1 MSRSESDRFYLE
13 LLRAYLDSA
22 DDAIFVLCDEQK
34 FLLCNRRMEQW
45 LGETEASLTCHNHRL
60 PITRFFKE
68 LASAERFLLNFNTTL
83 QAAQPTRFECTLE
96 PPQGEYRRVEFAL
109 NKVDVEAAPM
119 IIVVAR
125 DVTHQQQTQAMLRKL
140 SSAVEQTADSVVI
153 TNREGVIEYVNP
165 AFVVTTGFSAEA
177 AIGKTPRLVKSGR
190 HSPAFYEQ
198 LWSTILNGEVFR
210 AVLTNR
216 RQDGEIY
223 YEEKTITPLR
233 NANGEITHFVSTGKN
248 VTARIRAEERLDYLA
263 YYDSLTALPNRNL
276 FHDRLTHAL
285 DQARPQ
291 HHLTAVVFLDLDNF
305 RSINESLGHEAGDAV
320 LQGVAARLQACAGP
334 ENSVA
339 RMGNDEFAILLEDI
353 GDAERAGQQAQRLI
367 EAFAEPFYLV
377 DDHDVD
383 VFVSMH
389 LGIAIAPLDGDEAD
403 RLWKNADTAL
413 HHAKSL
419 GRNRFHFYSADMTDR
434 IRERMALRTE
444 LVRALERHEFRLH
457 YQPIVALH
465 NSAIVGVEAL
475 LRWQH
480 PERGLVGPDTFI
492 PVLEE
497 SGLILRV
504 GEWVLGEVCRQ
515 AQVWHRRGSPPLR
528 VAVNVSVHQFVAPEF
543 IRSVGCLGCVLGGQG
558 QCNGITEFEI
568 TESVFMHDDPV
579 ILGTLRT
586 LRRKGIRLS
595 IDDFGTGYS
604 SLSYLT
610 RFEVDTVKIDR
621 SFVRDMLANRQAAA
635 LVEAIIAMAHALNLT
650 VVAEGV
656 ETEPERDY
664 LLSLGCDLMQGYV
677 FSPAVPPEVLA
688 ELLGLRKE

>member
-1 MSRSESDRFYLE
+1 MSPSESDHFYLE

-68 LASAERFLLNFNTTL
+68 PASAERFMLNFNTTL

-96 PPQGEYRRVEFAL
+96 PPKGEYRRVEFAL
-109 NKVDVEAAPM
+109 NKVDVEAAQM
-119 IIVVAR
+119 VIVVAR

-165 AFVVTTGFSAEA
+165 AFVTTTGFSPEA
-177 AIGKTPRLVKSGR
+177 AIGKTPRLVKSGQ
-190 HSPAFYEQ
+190 HSPAFYEK
-198 LWSTILNGEVFR
+198 LWSTILGGEVFR

-248 VTARIRAEERLDYLA
+248 VTARIRVEERLDYLA
-263 YYDSLTALPNRNL
+263 YYDPLTALPNRNL

-285 DQARPQ
+285 DQARPH

-305 RSINESLGHEAGDAV
+305 RSINDSLGHEAGDAV
-320 LQGVAARLQACAGP
+320 LQGVAVRLQACAGP

-339 RMGNDEFAILLEDI
+339 RMGNDEFAILFEDI
-353 GDAERAGQQAQRLI
+353 GNADSAAQQAQRLI
-367 EAFAEPFYLV
+367 ETFAEPFRL
-377 DDHDVD
+377 DDHDAD

-389 LGIAIAPLDGDEAD
+389 LGIAMAPSDGDEPD
-403 RLWKNADTAL
+403 RLLKNADTAL

-434 IRERMALRTE
+434 IRERLALRTE

-457 YQPIVALH
+457 YQPIVALQS
-465 NSAIVGVEAL
+465 NEIVGVEAL

-515 AQVWHRRGSPPLR
+515 AQVWHRAVSPPPLLR

-543 IRSVGCLGCVLGGQG
+543 IRSVGCLGCVLSGQG
-558 QCNGITEFEI
+558 RCSGITEFEI

-579 ILGTLRT
+579 ILETLRT
-586 LRRKGIRLS
+586 LRNKGIRLS

-656 ETEPERDY
+656 ETVPERDY
-664 LLSLGCDLMQGYV
+664 LLSLGCDMMQGYV
-677 FSPAVPPEVLA
+677 FSPAVPPEVLTG
-688 ELLGLRKE
+688 LLGSR

>member
-1 MSRSESDRFYLE
+1 MSPSESDRFYLD

-34 FLLCNRRMEQW
+34 FLLCNRQMEQW

-68 LASAERFLLNFNTTL
+68 PASTERFRLNFNTTL
-83 QAAQPTRFECTLE
+83 QAAQPTRFECTIESL
-96 PPQGEYRRVEFAL
+96 QGERRRVEFSL
-109 NKVDVEAAPM
+109 NKVDVEDAPM
-119 IIVVAR
+119 VIVVAR
-125 DVTHQQQTQAMLRKL
+125 DVTHQQQNQEMLHKL
-140 SSAVEQTADSVVI
+140 SSAVEQTADSVMI
-153 TNREGVIEYVNP
+153 TNHKGVIEYVNP
-165 AFVVTTGFSAEA
+165 AFVTTTGFSPEE
-177 AIGKTPRLVKSGR
+177 AIGKTPRIVKSGQ
-190 HSPAFYEQ
+190 HGPAFYNE
-198 LWSTILNGEVFR
+198 LWSTILGGGVFR

-233 NANGEITHFVSTGKN
+233 NEDGEITHFVSTGKD
-248 VTARIRAEERLDYLA
+248 VTSRILVEERLDHLA
-263 YYDSLTALPNRNL
+263 YYDPLTSLPNRNL

-285 DQARPQ
+285 DQARS
-291 HHLTAVVFLDLDNF
+291 HHHQTAVVFLDLDNF
-305 RSINESLGHEAGDAV
+305 RSINDSLGHEAGDAV
-320 LQGVAARLQACAGP
+320 LQGVAVRLQACAGP

-339 RMGNDEFAILLEDI
+339 RMGNDEFAVLFEDI
-353 GDAERAGQQAQRLI
+353 GDAESAGHQATRLI
-367 EAFAEPFYLV
+367 EAFAEPLRL
-377 DDHDVD
+377 DDYDAD
-383 VFVSMH
+383 VFLSIH
-389 LGIAIAPLDGDEAD
+389 LGIAIAPPDGDEPD
-403 RLWKNADTAL
+403 RLLKNADTAL

-419 GRNRFHFYSADMTDR
+419 GRNLFHFYSADMTDR
-434 IRERMALRTE
+434 VSERLALRVE

-465 NSAIVGVEAL
+465 NNAIVGVEAL

-515 AQVWHRRGSPPLR
+515 AQQWHRLGAPPLR
-528 VAVNVSVHQFVAPEF
+528 VAVNVSVQQFVAPEF
-543 IRSVGCLGCVLGGQG
+543 IRSVGCLGCLVGAQG
-558 QCNGITEFEI
+558 QCSGITEFEI
-568 TESVFMHDDPV
+568 TESVFMHDDPL
-579 ILGTLRT
+579 ILETLRT
-586 LRRKGIRLS
+586 LRSNGIRLS

-621 SFVRDMLANRQAAA
+621 SFVRDMLVNRQAAA
-635 LVEAIIAMAHALNLT
+635 LIEAIIAMAHALNLT

-656 ETEPERDY
+656 ETVPEREY

-677 FSPAVPPEVLA
+677 FSPAVTPEVLA
-688 ELLGLRKE
+688 GLLGIRQE

>member
-1 MSRSESDRFYLE
+1 MSPESDRFYLD

-45 LGETEASLTCHNHRL
+45 LGETEASLTCHSRRL
-60 PITRFFKE
+60 PIARFFKE
-68 LASAERFLLNFNTTL
+68 PASAERFMLNFNTTL

-96 PPQGEYRRVEFAL
+96 PPQGESRRVEFAL
-109 NKVDVEAAPM
+109 NMVDVEAAQM
-119 IIVVAR
+119 VIVVAR
-125 DVTHQQQTQAMLRKL
+125 DVTHQQQNQAMCRKL

-153 TNREGVIEYVNP
+153 TNREGAIEYVNP
-165 AFVVTTGFSAEA
+165 AFVATTGFSPEEA
-177 AIGKTPRLVKSGR
+177 VGKTPRLVKSGR
-190 HSPAFYEQ
+190 HSAAFYEQ
-198 LWSTILNGEVFR
+198 LWSTILNGEVYR
-210 AVLTNR
+210 AVLMNR
-216 RQDGEIY
+216 RQNGEIY

-233 NANGEITHFVSTGKN
+233 DANGEITHFVSTGKD
-248 VTARIRAEERLDYLA
+248 VTARVRVEERLDYLA
-263 YYDSLTALPNRNL
+263 YYDPLTALPNRNL
-276 FHDRLTHAL
+276 FQDRLTHAL
-285 DQARPQ
+285 DQARP
-291 HHLTAVVFLDLDNF
+291 HHRQTAVVFLDLDNF
-305 RSINESLGHEAGDAV
+305 RSVNDSLGHEAGDAV

-334 ENSVA
+334 EISVA
-339 RMGNDEFAILLEDI
+339 RMGNDEFAILFEDI
-353 GDAERAGQQAQRLI
+353 GDAERAAQQAQRLI
-367 EAFAEPFYLV
+367 EAFAEPFRL
-377 DDHDVD
+377 DDHDAD

-389 LGIAIAPLDGDEAD
+389 LGIAMAPFDGDEAD

-434 IRERMALRTE
+434 VREHLALRTE
-444 LVRALERHEFRLH
+444 LVRALERNEFRLH
-457 YQPIVALH
+457 YQPIVALQ
-465 NSAIVGVEAL
+465 NNAIVGVEAL

-480 PERGLVGPDTFI
+480 PERGLIGPDAFI

-515 AQVWHRRGSPPLR
+515 AQLWHRMGSSPLR
-528 VAVNVSVHQFVAPEF
+528 VAVNVSVQQFVAPDF
-543 IRSVGCLGCVLGGQG
+543 IRSVGCLGCVIGGQG
-558 QCNGITEFEI
+558 QCSGITEFEI
-568 TESVFMHDDPV
+568 TESVFMHVDPV
-579 ILGTLRT
+579 ILETLRT
-586 LRRKGIRLS
+586 LRNKGIRLS

-621 SFVRDMLANRQAAA
+621 SFVRDMLTNRQAAA

-656 ETEPERDY
+656 ETVPECNY
-664 LLSLGCDLMQGYV
+664 LRGLGCDMIQGHV
-677 FSPAVPPEVLA
+677 FSPAVPPEVLT
-688 ELLGLRKE
+688 ELLESRKE